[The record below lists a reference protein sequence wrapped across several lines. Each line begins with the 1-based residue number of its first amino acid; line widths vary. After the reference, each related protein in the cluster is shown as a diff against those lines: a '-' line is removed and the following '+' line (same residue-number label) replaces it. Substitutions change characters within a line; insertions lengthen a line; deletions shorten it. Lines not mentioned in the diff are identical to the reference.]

1 MVVKVNATDVTNNSE
16 LVKKT
21 NCNKKIKEI
30 EDKIPDHDEF
40 ITTPEFG
47 KFSGKKTDEKIK
59 DENLAT
65 KTDIVDFLTNNLLK
79 KRL

>member
-1 MVVKVNATDVTNNSE
+1 MVVKVNATDATNNSE

-21 NCNKKIKEI
+21 NSNKKIKEI
-30 EDKIPDHDEF
+30 EDKIPDHD
-40 ITTPEFG
+40 EFG